1 MKSAPRTR
9 SLLCIATLALLA
21 LPVVAR
27 AQGHDPG
34 PNIAAQKAAMQPLSI
49 LDGTWRG
56 KGRVMMGEGKW
67 VDFTQTERIGNMLG
81 GTVKV
86 IEGRGFDAEG
96 KVSFEAFAL
105 LGYDA
110 RKKAYSFRSFARGE
124 VGDFPFT
131 ATDSGFVWEVKVPN
145 MTMRYTTVVKDGRWH
160 EVGERIVEGKPPVK
174 FIELDLQRIGD
185 TDWPAAGAVAPK

>member
-1 MKSAPRTR
+1 MKSTARTR
-9 SLLCIATLALLA
+9 SLLRIAMLALLA
-21 LPVVAR
+21 LPVVSR

-67 VDFTQTERIGNMLG
+67 VEFTQTERIGNMLG

-96 KVSFEAFAL
+96 KVSL
-105 LGYDA
+105 NQPS
-110 RKKAYSFRSFARGE
+110 RKHTCSSSS
-124 VGDFPFT
+124 P
-131 ATDSGFVWEVKVPN
+131 
-145 MTMRYTTVVKDGRWH
+145 
-160 EVGERIVEGKPPVK
+160 
-174 FIELDLQRIGD
+174 
-185 TDWPAAGAVAPK
+185 